1 MKSSGV
7 DTTAG
12 QDLAGVDLPG
22 VDLPGSDLPGSDLPG
37 SDLPGAEGEVV
48 AGFGAWEAA
57 VRTDLGEAG
66 DPESAQ
72 FWALVAQIDQAEAE
86 ADAGADGGLVGG
98 GRWVDPAQELMV
110 GLAGAGANL
119 ARASAVDAEDL
130 VRVFEPGIVSALETV
145 GRVRAQVEGLGFALA
160 VEASTRGLP
169 TQVGLTLGEW
179 LRVRCPWIS
188 RQEGAQIAD
197 IVRAG
202 KTPWGTQLGA
212 DVAAGI
218 TPVRRAWRVAKTMFR
233 LAGCLQVDQQID
245 YAQIATSA
253 AANPDITDP
262 ELELVC
268 KKLLIDLLDKKPRE
282 DAKRFAHEL
291 RCVSRRPLATGL
303 TRLTIDAPD
312 ADAALLEGVLNG
324 PLAAPAPAQDG
335 TADQRSWGQRAYD
348 ALIMVIN
355 RGMSNPGSP
364 PSSGRASVM
373 ITIKADPTTGKPVG
387 AGVTALGQIL
397 DPEQVGRF
405 ACTGDVTPIALGDYG
420 EPLYLGRTVRL
431 ATPGQFK
438 ALLVRDGGCTFAGCT
453 VPGTYC
459 DAHHLAWWSREGG
472 TDILNLV
479 LLCPRHHTLVHD
491 KDLTATIRGSNV
503 TWHL

>member
-12 QDLAGVDLPG
+12 KDLAAGDLLGGDPPGADLPG
-22 VDLPGSDLPGSDLPG
+22 GDLS
-37 SDLPGAEGEVV
+37 GADAEEV

-57 VRTDLGEAG
+57 VRTEEGEAG

-72 FWALVAQIDQAEAE
+72 FWEMIAQIDQAQAE
-86 ADAGADGGLVGG
+86 AASAGG
-98 GRWVDPAQELMV
+98 GQWVDPAQELTV
-110 GLAGAGANL
+110 GLTGAGACL
-119 ARASAVDAEDL
+119 ARAGAVGSDGL
-130 VRVFEPGIVSALETV
+130 VRVFETGIVTALETI

-169 TQVGLTLGEW
+169 SQVGLTLPEW

-188 RQEGAQIAD
+188 RQEAGQIAD
-197 IVRAG
+197 VVRAG
-202 KTPWGTQLGA
+202 KTPWGAQLA
-212 DVAAGI
+212 IDVGSGT
-218 TPVRRAWRVAKTMFR
+218 TPVRRAWRVATTMFR
-233 LAGCLQVDQQID
+233 LAGCLDLDQQID

-253 AANPDITDP
+253 AASPNITDP

-268 KKLLIDLLDKKPRE
+268 KKLLIDLLDTKPRE
-282 DAKRFAHEL
+282 DAKRLAGEL

-303 TRLTIDAPD
+303 TRFTIDAPD
-312 ADAALLEGVLNG
+312 GDAALLEGVLAG
-324 PLAAPAPAQDG
+324 PLAAPAPARDG
-335 TADQRSWGQRAYD
+335 TADERSWGQRAYD

-364 PSSGRASVM
+364 PSTGRASVM
-373 ITIKADPTTGKPVG
+373 ITIKADPATGKPVG
-387 AGVTALGQIL
+387 AAVTALGRIL

-405 ACTGDVTPIALGDYG
+405 ACTGDITPIALGEYG
-420 EPLYLGRTVRL
+420 EPLSLGRTTRL

-438 ALLVRDGGCTFAGCT
+438 ALLVRDSGCTFAGCT

-459 DAHHLAWWSREGG
+459 DAHHLTWWSRDGG
-472 TDILNLV
+472 TDILNLA